1 MGGGHMGG
9 GMGGP
14 GGDEGPSREA
24 MRERMS
30 QARSAMR
37 ELQDND
43 TRAYNE
49 AETQLTDAQKPRA
62 RELISQ
68 EREKQF
74 HEREAMRRQMDSAS
88 R

>member
-1 MGGGHMGG
+1 MNQK
-9 GMGGP
+9 
-14 GGDEGPSREA
+14 PS
-24 MRERMS
+24 
-30 QARSAMR
+30 
-37 ELQDND
+37 LPWD

-74 HEREAMRRQMDSAS
+74 HEREAMRRQMDSVS